1 MCKQLVKIKCV
12 MFMLDFKFMPREIF
26 IYLKA
31 RTCFFPW
38 EVESMLTKHLCNE
51 NYIQSGYSVDLF

>member
-1 MCKQLVKIKCV
+1 
-12 MFMLDFKFMPREIF
+12 MLDFKFMPREIF